1 GTKITINGPS
11 TNFYSLTNTIRYKE
25 LISNAVKKASNIN
38 NIVCNDNYYD
48 NTYTFN
54 GNLLRNITDKGFEVK
69 RQDIAKKLNER
80 NLGAYY
86 NETTDTLVIDH
97 RNNILGNN
105 LIGSYGD
112 YAKKDFY
119 FVTEDENFI
128 VNKFS
133 YK

>member
-1 GTKITINGPS
+1 M
-11 TNFYSLTNTIRYKE
+11 L
-25 LISNAVKKASNIN
+25 LKKASNIN
-38 NIVCNDNYYD
+38 NVVWNINYYN
-48 NTYTFN
+48 NTYAFN
-54 GNLLRNITDKGFEVK
+54 GNLLRNITDKGFEIK
-69 RQDIAKKLNER
+69 WQDIAKQLDER

-112 YAKKDFY
+112 LAKKDFY

-133 YK
+133 YKYSLNFKHKKKITSTETTHRFTEKANGI